1 MRTFLDVTSQKAIK
15 ACPGKGQWLS
25 HSESGHAVPFLQRTS
40 AVRVI
45 LLITST
51 TPLTVL
57 ARVRIKLQL
66 FLPGLVAWFC
76 FKTPSQCCDS
86 LLGAWHRFHT
96 TSFLWLVPTQGH
108 THWGGHTLGPKWW
121 CLLVPG
127 PGPTAKLSPA
137 MGPTQ
142 DGHLHYAEYGPA

>member
-1 MRTFLDVTSQKAIK
+1 MRTILDVTLLEKQQNPVQARVR
-15 ACPGKGQWLS
+15 ALS

-51 TPLTVL
+51 TPRTVL

-86 LLGAWHRFHT
+86 LLGA
-96 TSFLWLVPTQGH
+96 
-108 THWGGHTLGPKWW
+108 
-121 CLLVPG
+121 
-127 PGPTAKLSPA
+127 
-137 MGPTQ
+137 
-142 DGHLHYAEYGPA
+142 